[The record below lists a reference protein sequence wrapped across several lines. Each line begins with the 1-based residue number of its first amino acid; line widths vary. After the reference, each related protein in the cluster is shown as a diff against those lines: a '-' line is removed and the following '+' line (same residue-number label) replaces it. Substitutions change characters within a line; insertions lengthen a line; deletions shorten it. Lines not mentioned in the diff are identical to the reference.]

1 MAFHTYP
8 RINNCLR
15 MENTADKLH
24 NYFTLAFDFTS
35 IKGLFSRENN
45 TFGQ

>member
-1 MAFHTYP
+1 MAFYTYP
-8 RINNCLR
+8 RINNGLQ

-24 NYFTLAFDFTS
+24 NYFTLAFDFTW
-35 IKGLFSRENN
+35 IKGLTCHENN